1 MQKKRINSKIWIVVA
16 VSVIVLVVIFFAWK
30 SSNKKQVSSQ
40 NVDTPSSNT
49 KPSLTVTV
57 VQPELQNWKQNFTAN
72 GNIAAWQEVVI
83 GSELS
88 GQRITKV
95 NVNVGDSVQ
104 RGQVLAEINSE
115 SIRAELAT
123 AKANYAEAKAVLAD
137 AILNNQR
144 IQQLKN
150 TGAISQQEA
159 TQYLTSRNTAQARLD
174 AAKAQIDSNQL
185 RLTQTQVIAPDHG
198 VISARTATVGS
209 LAQTGQ
215 ELFRLIRDNRL
226 EWRAEV
232 TSTDLYKLAKGMT
245 AQITSPDP
253 SRSAVQGTV
262 RMIAPVIDP
271 QTRYG
276 LVYVDIPTTDAV
288 RMGMFVKGEFD
299 LGQKPA
305 LTVPQTAVLLRD
317 GFSYVFI
324 VNKDNRVSQQKVSI
338 GRRLNDRVE
347 VLDLPANT
355 RIVASGTGFLA
366 DGDLVKLGQT
376 IPDTPLT
383 KQLWLHR
390 RNNMNFS
397 AWSIKNPIP
406 GILLFIMLGL
416 AGLMCFHWMKIQ
428 QFPDIELP
436 MVTVTAALPGA
447 APPQLETEV
456 ARKIENSIATLQ
468 GLKNQYTN
476 IQDGVVVITAEF
488 QLEKPLQEAVDDVR
502 NAVSQ
507 VRSDLPADLRDPIVS
522 KINLSGSP
530 ILTYTIQSPRM
541 DEETLSWF
549 VDYDIA
555 RAMLKV
561 KGVGAVSRVGGVTRQ
576 VEVEL
581 DPEKLLALN
590 ATATDITRQLRLIQ
604 QEASGGQTKIG
615 GSEQSIRTIATVKTA
630 AEIGTMDIALSDGRH
645 IRLDQVATV
654 HDGIA
659 ERRSAALLNGH
670 PVIGFEI
677 TRSKGASEVEVET
690 GVKVALDQLKKLIQI
705 SKSPKHLTL

>member
-16 VSVIVLVVIFFAWK
+16 VIVIVLVVIFFAWK

-174 AAKAQIDSNQL
+174 ATKAQIDSNQL

-347 VLDLPANT
+347 ILDLPANT

-383 KQLWLHR
+383 KQL
-390 RNNMNFS
+390 
-397 AWSIKNPIP
+397 
-406 GILLFIMLGL
+406 
-416 AGLMCFHWMKIQ
+416 
-428 QFPDIELP
+428 
-436 MVTVTAALPGA
+436 V
-447 APPQLETEV
+447 APQ
-456 ARKIENSIATLQ
+456 
-468 GLKNQYTN
+468 
-476 IQDGVVVITAEF
+476 
-488 QLEKPLQEAVDDVR
+488 EK
-502 NAVSQ
+502 
-507 VRSDLPADLRDPIVS
+507 
-522 KINLSGSP
+522 
-530 ILTYTIQSPRM
+530 
-541 DEETLSWF
+541 
-549 VDYDIA
+549 
-555 RAMLKV
+555 
-561 KGVGAVSRVGGVTRQ
+561 
-576 VEVEL
+576 
-581 DPEKLLALN
+581 
-590 ATATDITRQLRLIQ
+590 
-604 QEASGGQTKIG
+604 
-615 GSEQSIRTIATVKTA
+615 
-630 AEIGTMDIALSDGRH
+630 
-645 IRLDQVATV
+645 
-654 HDGIA
+654 
-659 ERRSAALLNGH
+659 
-670 PVIGFEI
+670 
-677 TRSKGASEVEVET
+677 
-690 GVKVALDQLKKLIQI
+690 
-705 SKSPKHLTL
+705 

>member
-1 MQKKRINSKIWIVVA
+1 MKKKRINSKLGIIIA
-16 VSVIVLVVIFFAWK
+16 IIFIVLIVAFIGWK
-30 SSNKKQVSSQ
+30 SSNKKQTSSE
-40 NVDTPSSNT
+40 NAATSASNA
-49 KPSLTVTV
+49 KPALTVTV
-57 VQPELQNWKQNFTAN
+57 IQPELQNWKQNFTAN

-137 AILNNQR
+137 ASINNQR

-159 TQYLTSRNTAQARLD
+159 TKYLTSQSTAQARLD

-185 RLTQTQVIAPDHG
+185 RLTQTHVIAPDHG

-232 TSTDLYKLAKGMT
+232 TSTDLYKLKKGMT
-245 AQITSPDP
+245 AHITSPDP
-253 SRSAVQGTV
+253 NRSAVSGSV

-324 VNKDNRVSQQKVSI
+324 VNKDNRVTQQKVTL

-347 VLDLPANT
+347 IVDLAANT
-355 RIVASGTGFLA
+355 QLVASGTGFLS
-366 DGDLVKLGQT
+366 DGDLIKRGQA

-383 KQLWLHR
+383 KQLV
-390 RNNMNFS
+390 S
-397 AWSIKNPIP
+397 T
-406 GILLFIMLGL
+406 
-416 AGLMCFHWMKIQ
+416 Q
-428 QFPDIELP
+428 
-436 MVTVTAALPGA
+436 
-447 APPQLETEV
+447 
-456 ARKIENSIATLQ
+456 
-468 GLKNQYTN
+468 
-476 IQDGVVVITAEF
+476 
-488 QLEKPLQEAVDDVR
+488 EK
-502 NAVSQ
+502 
-507 VRSDLPADLRDPIVS
+507 
-522 KINLSGSP
+522 
-530 ILTYTIQSPRM
+530 
-541 DEETLSWF
+541 
-549 VDYDIA
+549 
-555 RAMLKV
+555 
-561 KGVGAVSRVGGVTRQ
+561 
-576 VEVEL
+576 
-581 DPEKLLALN
+581 
-590 ATATDITRQLRLIQ
+590 
-604 QEASGGQTKIG
+604 
-615 GSEQSIRTIATVKTA
+615 
-630 AEIGTMDIALSDGRH
+630 
-645 IRLDQVATV
+645 
-654 HDGIA
+654 
-659 ERRSAALLNGH
+659 
-670 PVIGFEI
+670 
-677 TRSKGASEVEVET
+677 
-690 GVKVALDQLKKLIQI
+690 
-705 SKSPKHLTL
+705 

>member
-16 VSVIVLVVIFFAWK
+16 VIVIVLVVIFFAWK
-30 SSNKKQVSSQ
+30 FSNKKQVSSQ

-115 SIRAELAT
+115 SIRAELAI

-159 TQYLTSRNTAQARLD
+159 TQYLTSRNTSQARLD

-232 TSTDLYKLAKGMT
+232 TSTDLYKLTKGMT

-347 VLDLPANT
+347 ILDLPANT

-383 KQLWLHR
+383 KQL
-390 RNNMNFS
+390 
-397 AWSIKNPIP
+397 
-406 GILLFIMLGL
+406 
-416 AGLMCFHWMKIQ
+416 
-428 QFPDIELP
+428 
-436 MVTVTAALPGA
+436 V
-447 APPQLETEV
+447 AP
-456 ARKIENSIATLQ
+456 R
-468 GLKNQYTN
+468 
-476 IQDGVVVITAEF
+476 
-488 QLEKPLQEAVDDVR
+488 EK
-502 NAVSQ
+502 
-507 VRSDLPADLRDPIVS
+507 
-522 KINLSGSP
+522 
-530 ILTYTIQSPRM
+530 
-541 DEETLSWF
+541 
-549 VDYDIA
+549 
-555 RAMLKV
+555 
-561 KGVGAVSRVGGVTRQ
+561 
-576 VEVEL
+576 
-581 DPEKLLALN
+581 
-590 ATATDITRQLRLIQ
+590 
-604 QEASGGQTKIG
+604 
-615 GSEQSIRTIATVKTA
+615 
-630 AEIGTMDIALSDGRH
+630 
-645 IRLDQVATV
+645 
-654 HDGIA
+654 
-659 ERRSAALLNGH
+659 
-670 PVIGFEI
+670 
-677 TRSKGASEVEVET
+677 
-690 GVKVALDQLKKLIQI
+690 
-705 SKSPKHLTL
+705 